1 MKDSHQIDRI
11 HFKSTFFIITA
22 ILSIIA
28 FVTQFLLSG
37 FFGILGALIDVL
49 FISMV
54 ITMILRFFR
63 SKLYTFRI
71 QFIRTALLF
80 SAITWVFS
88 LILWIGVFLSNT
100 YPWALSKITLSN
112 GEKTIIYY
120 QMSHIA
126 TKQYYDKIQ
135 SELINYAG
143 SGYVLYLEGVLPGTK
158 ENQAK
163 LEQALGMKISSG
175 TYEEIATLMGM
186 ASQDDSL
193 YSGIASWSLIH
204 ADLSVD
210 DIVMHIST
218 GSLRS
223 ESPVDISAELD
234 LAGTGERNRSAVAY
248 VFRWILNA
256 TLRYSLSSD
265 GMLEVLGPETMS
277 ALLDKRNQK
286 VVDTYFEKN
295 TKDSIFLY
303 GALHFDGIYSIL
315 KSKDPRW
322 EVQSYEPMYPYV
334 H

>member
-1 MKDSHQIDRI
+1 MKDSHPLDRI
-11 HFKSTFFIITA
+11 DIKSKFFIFTA
-22 ILSIIA
+22 TFAFIA
-28 FVTQFLLSG
+28 FLTQFLLSG
-37 FFGILGALIDVL
+37 FFGIIWALIDTA
-49 FISMV
+49 FISIV
-54 ITMILRFFR
+54 ITLILRFFR
-63 SKLYTFRI
+63 AKYYTFRI
-71 QFIRTALLF
+71 QFLRTFLLF

-112 GEKTIIYY
+112 WEKTIVYY

-126 TKQYYDKIQ
+126 TKRYYDTIQ
-135 SELINYAG
+135 TELKGYAG
-143 SGYVLYLEGVLPGTK
+143 SGYVLYLEWVLPGTP

-186 ASQDDSL
+186 SSQDDSL
-193 YSGIASWSLIH
+193 YNGIDTWSLVH

-210 DIVMHIST
+210 DIVAHIST

-223 ESPVDISAELD
+223 ENPVDISSELD
-234 LAGTGERNRSAVAY
+234 LAGNGEKNRSAVTY

-256 TLRYSLSSD
+256 SLRYSLTSD
-265 GMLEVLGPETMS
+265 GMLDVLGPETMA

-286 VVDTYFEKN
+286 VVDTYLDKN
-295 TKDSIFLY
+295 TKNSIFLY
-303 GALHFDGIYSIL
+303 GALHFDGIYAIL

-322 EVQSYEPMYPYV
+322 EVRSYDPLYPYV